1 MERLD
6 KFPLGEDHPMRT
18 ALGPVL
24 LLVCAT
30 PTIAQGDRIRFWNL
44 TSNTITK
51 FYLAPAGSNKY
62 GPDQCV
68 NDRDGTVDH
77 DERLRITGV
86 QPGRYDAKF
95 QDKTGRICIVKNI
108 EVKAGD
114 IFSIEE
120 REVSNCRK

>member
-1 MERLD
+1 
-6 KFPLGEDHPMRT
+6 MRT
-18 ALGPVL
+18 ALGPVV

-30 PTIAQGDRIRFWNL
+30 PAIAQGDRIRFWNL

-108 EVKAGD
+108 DVKAGD